1 MMTVKDLHIQTAVAQ
16 IHAVVTVVTVQKYV
30 DAAAVDIVVVV
41 VADNGEVPAV
51 VDIVDRVVVQKVVAV
66 VVVEAHLL
74 PALG

>member
-16 IHAVVTVVTVQKYV
+16 IHPVVTVQKYV
-30 DAAAVDIVVVV
+30 DAAAVDIAVVV